1 MRELTLKIF
10 QLSLHHRL
18 IVSWTLIS
26 FLIVSGC
33 PSRSSSLSTSETSIS
48 TSSYPS
54 LQYLSVVEASHVN
67 SIILPGKATETLPP
81 SSSSSST
88 TSKSP
93 VPFLSPSTQV
103 IINGNQ
109 FPSMLIS
116 FTFLRQ
122 KRDEH
127 TKPIN
132 LEKYEREGKNGS
144 LVNQKKRNNID
155 INNNEISQQQQN
167 QTSSKFLAEDIYVMF
182 NSSIRDGIPA
192 THDIDKPDNQISS
205 HHDGRRHL
213 WKVTFPFPPGKTK
226 YKANKH
232 IVISNEHDDDD
243 DAVVGNRR
251 KIAKAL
257 SISEGSGNS
266 AGAST
271 PSTSAAYFL
280 FDRLRFKRQSFNY
293 QHAPLPSSSTAFPQ
307 KEQELLNKYLLGYGS
322 SGSLTM
328 SSTST
333 TATTIIST
341 NTVATGKT
349 LFTKTAYLYH
359 TRNSNGEI
367 SSAKMMMPQ
376 ESVAASLNS
385 STVIARAARS
395 SKKTGDT
402 ATVLTILGLFELTQN
417 KLPRES
423 GRSER
428 IAAEMAL
435 EDINAKGILRGCRLI
450 MHTNDTQA
458 SFQQYFS
465 FF

>member
-1 MRELTLKIF
+1 MRALTLKIF
-10 QLSLHHRL
+10 QLSLHHQL

-26 FLIVSGC
+26 FLIVSGY

-48 TSSYPS
+48 TSSFS
-54 LQYLSVVEASHVN
+54 SQHSSVEASHVN
-67 SIILPGKATETLPP
+67 NIILPGKATKTLPP
-81 SSSSSST
+81 SSSST
-88 TSKSP
+88 TKSP

-116 FTFLRQ
+116 FTFPSQ

-132 LEKYEREGKNGS
+132 LEKYERAEGKNGS
-144 LVNQKKRNNID
+144 LANQKKRNNID
-155 INNNEISQQQQN
+155 INNNETSQQQQN
-167 QTSSKFLAEDIYVMF
+167 QTSAYLAKDIYVVF
-182 NSSIRDGIPA
+182 NSSIRGGIAA
-192 THDIDKPDNQISS
+192 THDTDKSDNQISS
-205 HHDGRRHL
+205 HHGRRHL
-213 WKVTFPFPPGKTK
+213 WKVTIPFPPGKTK
-226 YKANKH
+226 YKPNTH
-232 IVISNEHDDDD
+232 TVITKKPNDDDD
-243 DAVVGNRR
+243 DAVARNRR
-251 KIAKAL
+251 KIAKTL
-257 SISEGSGNS
+257 TISEGSNS

-271 PSTSAAYFL
+271 PSTSAYFL
-280 FDRLRFKRQSFNY
+280 FDRLRFKRHSSTNY
-293 QHAPLPSSSTAFPQ
+293 QQAPLPSSSSFPAFPK
-307 KEQELLNKYLLGYGS
+307 KEQELLNEYLLGS
-322 SGSLTM
+322 SGSRTM
-328 SSTST
+328 SST

-341 NTVATGKT
+341 NTAATGKT

-359 TRNSNGEI
+359 ARNSNGEI
-367 SSAKMMMPQ
+367 SSAKMMMPP

-385 STVIARAARS
+385 STRIARAARS
-395 SKKTGDT
+395 SKDAGDT

-435 EDINAKGILRGCRLI
+435 EDINAKGIVRGCRLI

-458 SFQQYFS
+458 SFFCTLS
-465 FF
+465 CL